1 VPTLT
6 TQRPPRRSR
15 PPDRLGR
22 RVALLLCGL
31 ALYGLSLALLVVA
44 DLGVSPW
51 DVFHQGVAR
60 RLDVRLGLVL
70 IATSFAVLLAWIPIR
85 ERPGVGTVA
94 NAVLVGVGVDLALR
108 ALPVPDA
115 WVPRF
120 GLLALG
126 VVLNGVAT
134 GMYIG
139 AGLGPGPRDGLM
151 TGIARRGHSIR
162 VVRTSIEVSVLVVGV
177 LLGGTVGI
185 GTVVYA
191 VAIGPLAH
199 LFLPV
204 FSRLTAGSPRDR
216 ARS

>member
-1 VPTLT
+1 MPALTPT
-6 TQRPPRRSR
+6 QPGRRP
-15 PPDRLGR
+15 DLIGR
-22 RVALLLCGL
+22 RVTLLLCGL

-85 ERPGVGTVA
+85 ERPGIGTVA
-94 NAVLVGVGVDLALR
+94 NAVLVGAGVDVALR
-108 ALPVPDA
+108 VLPEPDA
-115 WVPRF
+115 WGWRF
-120 GLLALG
+120 GFLALG

-162 VVRTSIEVSVLVVGV
+162 VVRTSIEVTVLAIGA

-204 FSRLTAGSPRDR
+204 FSRLTAASPPDR